1 MENKNSLSSVAQ
13 SSDGYDLEGRAFN
26 ASCRME
32 RQKMKNKK
40 ILDAKSDVGS
50 KGRDRAI
57 GTDDEP

>member
-1 MENKNSLSSVAQ
+1 VAQ
-13 SSDGYDLEGRAFN
+13 SSDGYDLEGHAFN

-50 KGRDRAI
+50 EGRDRAI
-57 GTDDEP
+57 GTDDES